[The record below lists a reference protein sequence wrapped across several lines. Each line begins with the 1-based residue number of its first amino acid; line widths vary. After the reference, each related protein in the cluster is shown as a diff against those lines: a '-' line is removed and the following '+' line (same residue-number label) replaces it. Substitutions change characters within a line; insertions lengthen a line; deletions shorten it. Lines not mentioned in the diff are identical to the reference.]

1 MGEGG
6 EIQTEIKGKE
16 GQQRKVRKRH
26 PGQEGEDRGK
36 GPRLM
41 ETTQMVGEGGRKKE
55 KIGPE

>member
-1 MGEGG
+1 MGGGG
-6 EIQTEIKGKE
+6 EIQTEIKGKK

-41 ETTQMVGEGGRKKE
+41 ETT
-55 KIGPE
+55 